1 MESSRIQIP
10 DNEVCRRGKH
20 CITYGT
26 FDLFHEGHRRLL
38 QRARALGSHLTV
50 AITTDSFDQA
60 RGKLNVRESLM
71 HRIEGVQ
78 RSGLADDI
86 IIEEYEGQKG
96 HDIQKLGIDVFVVG
110 SDWTGFFDYLR
121 KYCEVQYLERTADIS
136 STQLRGSLR
145 LGIVGCGR
153 IAKRFVN
160 EAKFVSGMQ
169 VEAVFSRSGHQAR
182 SFADETRIPYS
193 LAIFEELLEVVDAV
207 YIASPH
213 LTHVP
218 YATEALKA
226 GKHVLCEK
234 PLCFSKI
241 EAENLY
247 SLASAKGL
255 VLMEGIKTAYLPC
268 FQRMV
273 AAAES
278 GLIGKIC
285 SVSATCTMIKQPA
298 GREYDIKEAGGS
310 ITELA
315 SYPLLAIIKILGAG
329 DTGSIKA
336 RSIFNAEA
344 GVDIFTHIEVPFP
357 DAIATAA
364 VGIGAKAEGDLVIA
378 GTRGYI
384 YVPAPWWIANSF
396 EMRFEDPKEC
406 QTFQVPVKG
415 DTLRYEIAEFMKLIS
430 EGRTESLSLTA
441 RDSSIIAECF
451 ERLRLDSVPEKIV
464 ANS

>member
-1 MESSRIQIP
+1 MGSSQTQIS
-10 DNEVCRRGKH
+10 DEVCRRGKL

-71 HRIEGVQ
+71 RRIEGVQ
-78 RSGLADDI
+78 RSGLADNI
-86 IIEEYEGQKG
+86 IIEEYEGQKT

-110 SDWTGFFDYLR
+110 SDWTGIFVYLR
-121 KYCEVQYLERTADIS
+121 KYCEVHYLERTADIS

-153 IAKRFVN
+153 IARRFVN

-169 VEAVFSRSGHQAR
+169 VEAVFSRSGSRAR
-182 SFADETRIPYS
+182 SFADETRIPIA
-193 LAIFEELLEVVDAV
+193 LATFEELLEAVDAV

-218 YATEALKA
+218 YAMEALKA
-226 GKHVLCEK
+226 GRHVLCEK
-234 PLCFSKI
+234 PLCFNKS

-247 SLASAKGL
+247 TLASAKGL
-255 VLMEGIKTAYLPC
+255 VLMEGIKTAYSPC

-285 SVSATCTMIKQPA
+285 SVSATCTIIKQPF
-298 GREYDIKEAGGS
+298 GREYDIKQAGGS

-315 SYPLLAIIKILGAG
+315 SYPLLAITKILGAG
-329 DTGSIKA
+329 DTNSIKA
-336 RSIFNAEA
+336 KSVFDAEA
-344 GVDIFTHIEVPFP
+344 GIDIFTHIEVPFP
-357 DAIATAA
+357 DAIATGA

-378 GTRGYI
+378 GTQGYI
-384 YVPAPWWIANSF
+384 YVPAPWWIATSF
-396 EMRFEDPKEC
+396 ETRFEDPMDS

-415 DTLRYEIAEFMKLIS
+415 DTLRYEIAEFMNVIS
-430 EGRTESLSLTA
+430 AGRTESLSLTA
-441 RDSSIIAECF
+441 RDSSTIAECI
-451 ERLRLDSVPEKIV
+451 ERLRLDSEPKKIIT
-464 ANS
+464 NS